1 MNRNGPIMMV
11 VALLLGAGITLLLP
25 GVSVRS
31 AAAADEPQASAHG
44 STGRGLVRTV
54 DADTNT
60 LVLETRSGTQRIHV
74 APAATIRDDHADTLT
89 LGEIAPGDAVAYEV
103 TAGAA
108 TALHVAREFW
118 AVPSQVNAPD
128 GGRSSWC
135 GLGASL
141 KPAGSPGSLDNSL
154 PGPRR

>member
-1 MNRNGPIMMV
+1 MNRKDPIMMA
-11 VALLLGAGITLLLP
+11 VALLLGAGVTLPLP

-31 AAAADEPQASAHG
+31 AAAADEPQTSAPVSAG
-44 STGRGLVRTV
+44 TGLVRAV

-74 APAATIRDDHADTLT
+74 APAATIRDDHAGTLT

-108 TALHVAREFW
+108 TVLHVARDFW
-118 AVPSQVNAPD
+118 AI
-128 GGRSSWC
+128 
-135 GLGASL
+135 
-141 KPAGSPGSLDNSL
+141 PGQ
-154 PGPRR
+154 G